1 MSSWCDLCLTY
12 VSMHQGQVC
21 PFLFKLW
28 TYVPVHEGHMYLF
41 LFKTQIK
48 PSLILSHPLTL
59 LSFSPPSLLPW
70 SHSLSPSHHLLSFSA
85 ISLTMF
91 LSADTLSGR
100 TPSHPRHWSLSLS
113 LYLSLVHP
121 SSQSFITLPER
132 DSPATMVHLRSS
144 IFSLTIL
151 IDLYYL
157 FILC

>member
-1 MSSWCDLCLTY
+1 
-12 VSMHQGQVC
+12 MHQGQVC

-59 LSFSPPSLLPW
+59 ISFSPPSLLPW

-100 TPSHPRHWSLSLS
+100 TPSHPRHWSLSL
-113 LYLSLVHP
+113 YLSLVHP
-121 SSQSFITLPER
+121 SSYSFITLPER
-132 DSPATMVHLRSS
+132 DSPSFFHLLSHCFNRSVLSLHSLLIITM
-144 IFSLTIL
+144 F
-151 IDLYYL
+151 
-157 FILC
+157 LCDYD